1 MYRKDYYGL
10 GFGENVNY
18 YTYHKKLCV
27 KSVVLSEVLC
37 LKQSK
42 LGYFAFQSIDS
53 LKIKWYLPP
62 DISAGSHIEN
72 KKEEIMM

>member
-1 MYRKDYYGL
+1 MYRKDYYGV

-27 KSVVLSEVLC
+27 KNLVLSEVLC

-42 LGYFAFQSIDS
+42 HSYFAFQSID
-53 LKIKWYLPP
+53 LLTVT
-62 DISAGSHIEN
+62 EN
-72 KKEEIMM
+72 QMILTT